1 MKKQDTAPIEKTIVE
16 ICLASY
22 PNLHAIYLFGS
33 FGTPYEREDS
43 DIDIAI
49 LFHHSF
55 KTDTSRFVNLISDLS
70 HTLHKTVDLVSLR
83 DAGTILQ
90 KEIVYKGKRIYC
102 DNGFK
107 VDEYEVFIMRRY
119 QLFLEERKEI
129 VQDGLEKGRFYGQ

>member
-1 MKKQDTAPIEKTIVE
+1 MKKQDVTPIEKTIVE

-22 PNLHAIYLFGS
+22 PDLHAIFLFGS

-55 KTDTSRFVNLISDLS
+55 KADTSQYLGLISNLS
-70 HTLHKTVDLVSLR
+70 EALQKTVDLVSLR

-90 KEIVYKGKRIYC
+90 KEIVYKGKRIYS
-102 DNGFK
+102 DDEFK
-107 VDEYEVFIMRRY
+107 VEEYEVFIMRRY